1 MNKVFKLC
9 LLLVVVLFLASCG
22 SKKSPTGGPVDLE
35 KPEVLSI
42 IPAEYSQ
49 LTGEIEIT
57 FSKAMD
63 RQSFTEGIY
72 FYPPILS
79 KKISYSGRTL
89 NIKILEPL
97 QPDCIYHLT
106 LGSGIKDTRSNSM
119 NKPNSFV
126 FLSGKPIQNR
136 ISGQV
141 TYEKASD
148 AGKPLTLTLFSAD
161 SLLVLTKEFSGS
173 NYLIDAL
180 NPAEYLLRA
189 YQDLDL
195 NSRYDYGREPF
206 FEQLVD
212 VRKSRSFDINMTYA
226 DSSRAVI
233 RSVRPISNTELEVRL
248 SKTPTSIGKM
258 EISSSDGSSLAIR
271 YSELAQ
277 NVLTLI
283 TAAQDTLQ
291 YRLTIKDL
299 KDSKGNLNPESSLA
313 FAGSSVPDTQK
324 PTILSSTPRNGTSV
338 NSLEPVLELSFDE
351 IIPEQHLKLRLIATE
366 TNKEVP
372 IKILKANSKTCRI
385 KPATPL
391 TNYRSYTL
399 IILAETSDSAGN
411 TLEKEHKISFMP
423 LLGVRF

>member
-1 MNKVFKLC
+1 MNKVFRLS
-9 LLLVVVLFLASCG
+9 LLLLSLLFLVSCG

-42 IPAEYSQ
+42 IPEEYSQ
-49 LTGEIEIT
+49 LTSEIEIT

-63 RQSFTEGIY
+63 RQSFTEGVY

-89 NIKILEPL
+89 NIKIMEPL
-97 QPDCIYHLT
+97 QPDCVYHLT
-106 LGSGIKDTRSNSM
+106 LGSGVKDTRSNSM

-126 FLSGKPIQNR
+126 FLSGQPTQNR

-141 TYEKASD
+141 TYEKAGD
-148 AGKPLTLTLFSAD
+148 AGKPLTLSLFSAD
-161 SLLVLTKEFSGS
+161 SLLVLTKEISGS
-173 NYLIDAL
+173 SYLIEPL
-180 NPAEYLLRA
+180 NPAEYRMRA

-195 NSRYDYGREPF
+195 NGRYDYGREPF

-212 VRKSRSFDINMTYA
+212 VRKSRSFDINMAYQ

-233 RSVRPISNTELEVRL
+233 RSIRPISNTELEVHL
-248 SKTPTSIGKM
+248 SKTPTSLGKM
-258 EISSSDGSSLAIR
+258 DIASSDGSSLAIR

-283 TAAQDTLQ
+283 TAEQDTLQ

-313 FAGSSVPDTQK
+313 FVGSMLPDNK
-324 PTILSSTPRNGTSV
+324 PPSLLGSNPRNGTSV
-338 NSLEPVLELSFDE
+338 ASLQPVLQLSFDE
-351 IIPEQHLKLRLIATE
+351 IIPEKNLKLRLIATE
-366 TNKEVP
+366 SNQEVP
-372 IKILKANSKTCRI
+372 VQILKADSKTCRI
-385 KPATPL
+385 KPGTPL

-411 TLEKEHKISFMP
+411 RLEKEHKISFMP
-423 LLGVRF
+423 LYGR